1 MQRLFGAAVVLGAL
15 LSSSVA
21 SAVPVTGRFFI
32 TGDEDL
38 LVGETEDP
46 VTGATTSR
54 WIDFGR
60 FNDIFGLTTS
70 GDFSF
75 TTGQGTFAGL
85 APSGGFIRDIVDVPV
100 GDPTTYNNFITVDA
114 LPGLTFTL
122 TRLEEGAFPS
132 TQCTALPP
140 AGGQVCTPPDSP
152 FNLANTSSSS
162 FFVSFRVRGFVTN
175 QLGEVSNFTGDFSS
189 PRTDIPFQIA
199 LLQVEDE
206 GFYRAPWSAD
216 FVFTPEGGPRS
227 VPEPAGT
234 ALMGIAL
241 TGLGLMLRR
250 RNRS

>member
-21 SAVPVTGRFFI
+21 GAVPVTGRFFI

-75 TTGQGTFAGL
+75 TTGEGTFAGL

-100 GDPTTYNNFITVDA
+100 GDPTVYNNFLTVDA

-122 TRLEEGAFPS
+122 TRLEEGVFPA
-132 TQCTALPP
+132 TQCVAAP
-140 AGGQVCTPPDSP
+140 AAGQVCTPPDSP
-152 FNLANTSSSS
+152 FSLVNTSLSS
-162 FFVSFRVRGFVTN
+162 FSTSFRVQGFVVN
-175 QLGEVSNFTGDFSS
+175 QQGERSNFTGDFSS
-189 PRTDIPFQIA
+189 PRTDIPFQLA

-216 FVFTPEGGPRS
+216 FRFFPEPVQQS
-227 VPEPAGT
+227 VPEPASM
-234 ALMGIAL
+234 ALMGLAM
-241 TGLGLMLRR
+241 TGMAFVIRR
-250 RNRS
+250 RRRS